1 MDIKKLAPWN
11 WFKKEEEESVAN
23 VPVKMKDSP
32 SYYPAESSTANPL
45 AQMHREVD
53 RLFENAFRGFGVS
66 SARFPGFSPLGS
78 DFFSPLSSS
87 GFLKPQVD
95 VGATDKEYSI
105 TVEVPGINEKDVNI
119 EVANNT
125 MTIRG
130 EKKQEKE
137 EKDKNYYRVERS
149 YGSFQRVLSLPEDAD
164 QEAIKATFKNGILTI
179 KMGRK
184 ALPKPDVK
192 QIEIK

>member
-11 WFKKEEEESVAN
+11 WFKKEEEQSGAN
-23 VPVKMKDSP
+23 VPVLRKDAATE
-32 SYYPAESSTANPL
+32 YPQGSAGNPL
-45 AQMHREVD
+45 VHLHREMD
-53 RLFENAFRGFGVS
+53 RLFENASQRFGLGS
-66 SARFPGFSPLGS
+66 FGS
-78 DFFSPLSSS
+78 DFLTPLSPE
-87 GFLKPQVD
+87 GLLKPQVD
-95 VGATDKEYSI
+95 IGATDKEYSI
-105 TVEVPGINEKDVNI
+105 NVEVPGVSEKDVKVEI
-119 EVANNT
+119 SGNT

-149 YGSFQRVLSLPEDAD
+149 YGSFQRVLSLPEDASQD
-164 QEAIKATFKNGILTI
+164 DVKATFNKGVLTI
-179 KMGRK
+179 KMPRK

>member
-11 WFKKEEEESVAN
+11 WFKKEEEQNGASVPIQRSNAGN
-23 VPVKMKDSP
+23 Q
-32 SYYPAESSTANPL
+32 YPQGEVGNPIVQL
-45 AQMHREVD
+45 HREID
-53 RLFENAFRGFGVS
+53 GLFENAFRG
-66 SARFPGFSPLGS
+66 LGLAPFRS
-78 DFFSPLSSS
+78 DIFNGLTTE
-87 GFLKPQVD
+87 GLLKPQVD
-95 VGATDKEYSI
+95 IGATDKEYSI
-105 TVEVPGINEKDVNI
+105 AVEVPGVSEKDVKVEISGNI
-119 EVANNT
+119 

-149 YGSFQRVLSLPEDAD
+149 YGSFQRVLSLPDDANQD
-164 QEAIKATFKNGILTI
+164 DVKATFNKGILTVT
-179 KMGRK
+179 MSRK